1 MLECLVVTETV
12 PQRLLELGHGREE
25 SIVSGASPEHLPEP
39 LDHLQLGTIAGE
51 WGQLQMREGRKYSCD
66 AGAPVPG
73 GFVDHDH
80 DAGILPRGIGPC
92 DVVQMARKRLLH
104 RALRRPPRRA
114 GALYNV
120 GRQASR
126 DQVQGTEDVEHVVTI
141 QIAHH
146 RAMPFDT
153 QRGPECRNHGK
164 ARLVLAQRDE
174 GTSGGFFLKFPGLCG
189 RLPVGLDRL

>member
-12 PQRLLELGHGREE
+12 PQRLLELGHDREE

-51 WGQLQMREGRKYSCD
+51 WVQLQMREGPKHCCD
-66 AGAPVPG
+66 YGASVPG

-80 DAGILPRGIGPC
+80 DAGILRSGVGPC
-92 DVVQMARKRLLH
+92 DVAQMASKRLLP
-104 RALRRPPRRA
+104 RALRRPSRPA
-114 GALYNV
+114 GALYKA

-126 DQVQGTEDVEHVVTI
+126 HQVQGPEDVEHVVTI

-146 RAMPFDT
+146 GAMPLNA
-153 QRGPECRNHGK
+153 QGSPERRHHRK
-164 ARLVLAQRDE
+164 ARLILTQQDE
-174 GTSGGFFLKFPGLCG
+174 VTGGGFFLRFLGLGGPFPAG
-189 RLPVGLDRL
+189 PDRL